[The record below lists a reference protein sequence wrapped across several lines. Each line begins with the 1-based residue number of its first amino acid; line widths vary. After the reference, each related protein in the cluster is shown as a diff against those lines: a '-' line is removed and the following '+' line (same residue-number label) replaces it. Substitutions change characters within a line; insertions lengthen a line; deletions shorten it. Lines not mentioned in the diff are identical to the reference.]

1 MIHMLRS
8 SKSKCGALNADWDTL
23 NEMSDAWRNPK
34 DVQFTGDQL
43 LIHGIDIRDQLADS
57 VEAWNDQDFEKVGYE
72 LGLASMLLIRNGQKI
87 DQGIDVNKEDP
98 KKAFFTKMGAEFAA
112 GFLFG
117 ANVGGFDEKMLYECL
132 QQEDKATG
140 IFYNA
145 DLELKKA
152 L

>member
-1 MIHMLRS
+1 
-8 SKSKCGALNADWDTL
+8 
-23 NEMSDAWRNPK
+23 
-34 DVQFTGDQL
+34 
-43 LIHGIDIRDQLADS
+43 
-57 VEAWNDQDFEKVGYE
+57 
-72 LGLASMLLIRNGQKI
+72 
-87 DQGIDVNKEDP
+87 
-98 KKAFFTKMGAEFAA
+98 MGAEFAA